1 MKRINRVILSLSL
14 IALLMLVGFVQHRYD
29 MKRNYV
35 AEQGTFV
42 TLPSGKTL
50 RIISFGFQN
59 LVADMLFIWS
69 IQFYSTYQLT
79 NRYQYLEHIYNV
91 ITDLNP
97 TYKEPYIV
105 GSWIMALERGDI
117 PMAIRLLQKGAKN
130 MPDEWIFDYE
140 CGFYAYKDMKNI
152 DLAEMY
158 FNRAA
163 SKPSAPSHIAR
174 KRAHMIYMQDNL
186 EYAYSLW
193 MDIYKKAGD
202 DGFARSAALNH
213 LHQIKY
219 EIDKKDLEQKINAF
233 LQQYGRRPFNLQELA
248 RIGMIAEV
256 PKDFGG
262 SDYIYDPAT
271 GTVKAYKEFKWKK
284 SY

>member
-1 MKRINRVILSLSL
+1 MRRLNKIILSLLL
-14 IALLMLVGFVQHRYD
+14 IGLLVLTGFLQYRYD
-29 MKRNYV
+29 SKRNYV
-35 AEQGTFV
+35 EERGAFV

-59 LVADMLFIWS
+59 LVADILFIWS
-69 IQFYSTYQLT
+69 IQFYSSYHLN
-79 NRYQYLEHIYNV
+79 NRYEYLEHIYNV

-117 PMAIRLLQKGAKN
+117 PMAIRLLEKGAKN

-140 CGFYAYKDMKNI
+140 CGFYAYKDLKNI

-163 SKPSAPSHIAR
+163 SKPTAPTHIAR

-186 EYAYSLW
+186 EYAYNLW
-193 MDIYKKAGD
+193 RDIYNKAGD

-219 EIDKKDLEQKINAF
+219 EIDKKNLEQKIRQFQRAN
-233 LQQYGRRPFNLQELA
+233 GRGPANLEELVSA
-248 RIGMIAEV
+248 GLIPEV

-262 SDYIYDPAT
+262 GDYIYDPAT